1 MRINAIKQDP
11 INNNN
16 TAIEDVQNF
25 TYLGSIVSTTGGTDE
40 DITARKKK
48 AQQAFSILKPVWRS
62 RSLRTCTKI
71 RFFNSIVKSVLL
83 YGSETWRETVASS
96 KCIQT
101 FVNKCLRK
109 ILNIRLPNTISNK
122 ELWRRTQPISQT
134 IRTRKWR
141 WVGHTLRKKRHK
153 YHKTG
158 TRMEPP
164 GTSKTG
170 KTKEH
175 LAQRT
180 SHRTKNNWQD
190 LERDQKKKKN
200 SKRQKEVERN
210 RSRPMSPFGRSGLIQ
225 ILIKKY
231 LFEDG
236 ILEYDADFMFSKMC
250 IRIFSMVL
258 NSKSTNWCIVWDC
271 SV

>member
-1 MRINAIKQDP
+1 MRINATKQDP
-11 INNNN
+11 ININN

-48 AQQAFSILKPVWRS
+48 AQQTYSILNPVWRS
-62 RSLRTCTKI
+62 RALRTCTKI
-71 RFFNSIVKSVLL
+71 RIFNSIVKSVLL
-83 YGSETWRETVASS
+83 YGSETWTETVASR

-101 FVNKCLRK
+101 FDNKCLRE
-109 ILNIRLPNTISNK
+109 ILNIRWPNTISVEKDTTTTNFTDNK
-122 ELWRRTQPISQT
+122 NQKMDVGRTHPE
-134 IRTRKWR
+134 
-141 WVGHTLRKKRHK
+141 KKRHK

-190 LERDQKKKKN
+190 LERGKKKKTA
-200 SKRQKEVERN
+200 KDRKKWKETVVALCPPLDEV
-210 RSRPMSPFGRSGLIQ
+210 
-225 ILIKKY
+225 
-231 LFEDG
+231 D
-236 ILEYDADFMFSKMC
+236 
-250 IRIFSMVL
+250 
-258 NSKSTNWCIVWDC
+258 
-271 SV
+271 